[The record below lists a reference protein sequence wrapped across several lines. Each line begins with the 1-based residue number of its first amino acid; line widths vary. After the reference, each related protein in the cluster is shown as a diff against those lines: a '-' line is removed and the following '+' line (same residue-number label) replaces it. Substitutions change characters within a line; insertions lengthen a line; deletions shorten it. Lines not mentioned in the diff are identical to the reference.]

1 MTTVQVLCSGAFVD
15 VLRCISQDFERSM
28 GVALNIK
35 PGMSSGNTGRAIPW
49 RLLQGE
55 AADIVIVFDEV
66 LDELTEQG
74 FVDAGTKLPIAA
86 SKLGI
91 AVRRGDELPD
101 ISSSTG
107 LREALV
113 KAKSIAYSAS
123 SSGIFVSEVLFP
135 RLGIVDVV
143 GPKSR
148 RIDNERVGS
157 VVARAEAEIGF
168 QQMSELVPLGDL
180 LVVGKLPEELQQT
193 KFISAGICVGA
204 ANRTAAQLVCRHFS
218 QPLAAEHMAKGGL
231 DPL

>member
-1 MTTVQVLCSGAFVD
+1 MTTVDVLCSGAFVD
-15 VLRCISQDFERSM
+15 VLRCMSQDLEKST
-28 GVALNIK
+28 GVVLNIK
-35 PGMSSGNTGRAIPW
+35 PGMSSGNTSRAIPW
-49 RLLQGE
+49 RLLHGE
-55 AADIVIVFDEV
+55 AADLVIVFDEV
-66 LDELTEQG
+66 LDELMGQG
-74 FVDAGTKLPIAA
+74 FVDAGSKLPIAA

-101 ISSSTG
+101 ISTSTG

-123 SSGIFVSEVLFP
+123 SSGIFVSKVLFP

-168 QQMSELVPLGDL
+168 QQMSELVPFGGLV
-180 LVVGKLPEELQQT
+180 VVGKLPEELQQT
-193 KFISAGICVGA
+193 KVISAGICVGA
-204 ANRTAAQLVCRHFS
+204 ANRTAAQLVCRHLS
-218 QPLAAEHMAKGGL
+218 QPQAAEHMAKGGL